1 MRFAD
6 KTTIYIPSHFISMLT
21 GDIAELIKTMTY
33 WVGGVTIESARGGYV
48 MEDGSLCIEQ
58 ISKVTWWHQHQE
70 PAIIY
75 VCKIARA
82 LIERGEEAVLVEYQ
96 RESGTIAR
104 LITRVDVEEQ
114 DDDC

>member
-21 GDIAELIKTMTY
+21 GDIAELIKTMTQQI
-33 WVGGVTIESARGGYV
+33 GGVTIESARGGYV
-48 MEDGSLCIEQ
+48 MEDGSLCMEPVT
-58 ISKVTWWHQHQE
+58 KVTWWHQHQE
-70 PAIIY
+70 PALIY

-96 RESGTIAR
+96 RESDISAR
-104 LITRVDVEEQ
+104 LIARANVEEQ
-114 DDDC
+114 DDEC